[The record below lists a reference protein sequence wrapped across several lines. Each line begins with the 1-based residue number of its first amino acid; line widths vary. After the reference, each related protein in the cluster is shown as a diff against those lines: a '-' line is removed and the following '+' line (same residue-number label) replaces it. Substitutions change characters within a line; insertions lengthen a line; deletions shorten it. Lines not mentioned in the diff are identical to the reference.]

1 MRLKAVI
8 ILLTAGF
15 LVLAAGLINL
25 QVIQYKKLKK
35 FSDKNCIRLIPQQG
49 CRGKILDRNNKVIVD
64 SSISY
69 DLLLVPQRGLSAE
82 PSLLRI
88 SKILNVDYKK
98 LKSTYKN
105 GYVAP
110 FIPITIAADIDT
122 HQAIALEELKTDMPD
137 IVVQPHPLRHYPYD
151 TLASQVIG
159 YLGEIDHWRLSKLAD
174 YGYQTK
180 DVVGFGGIE
189 EKYDYYLRYE
199 EGALSVEV
207 DHRGRFIRTIGFKPP
222 QDGKDI
228 SLTLDLEIQKI
239 AEAAMVDR
247 RGSVIIMD
255 ASDGGIV
262 AMVSSPNYHPSAF
275 ISKDRRPL
283 NNIFNDPHAPLLNR
297 AVGAKYPPASVFKL
311 VVASGALEAKKIN
324 LSTSF
329 LCTGSTRVG
338 NRSFACWDT
347 HGQQDLIG
355 AITHSCD
362 IFFYKTGL
370 LLGPDLIHDYAVKFG
385 FSKPTNIDLPYET
398 NGFVPSKTW
407 RRLSKF
413 QNWFDGDTA
422 NFAIGQ
428 GELMV
433 TPIQITRM
441 MGIFATSGIILNP
454 HLIKAVDGKIVYPA
468 PRKQLRLALRQA
480 TLNSIRK
487 GLRRVVADPD
497 GTAGN
502 LAQSMVPVAG
512 KTGTAQVSKGLS
524 HGWFAGFF
532 PFDKPKYIICVMLEN
547 GGSGHAAAMVAGEII
562 NATLKENAL

>member
-1 MRLKAVI
+1 MRVRTVI
-8 ILLTAGF
+8 IFLTAGF
-15 LVLAAGLINL
+15 VILSAGLINL
-25 QVIQYKKLKK
+25 QVIQYKKLKE

-49 CRGKILDRNNKVIVD
+49 CRGKILDRNNKIIVD

-69 DLLLVPQRGLSAE
+69 DLLLVPQRGVSADLSL
-82 PSLLRI
+82 SRV
-88 SKILNVDYKK
+88 SKILGSDYKR

-110 FIPITIAADIDT
+110 FIPIIIAANIDT
-122 HQAIALEELKTDMPD
+122 HQAIALDELRSDMPD
-137 IVVQPHPLRHYPYD
+137 IVVQPHPLRHYPND

-222 QDGKDI
+222 RDGKDI
-228 SLTLDLEIQKI
+228 SLTLDLEVQKI
-239 AEAAMVDR
+239 SEANMADR

-255 ASDGGIV
+255 ASDGGIL
-262 AMVSSPNYHPSAF
+262 AMVSSPNYQPSIF
-275 ISKDRRPL
+275 IGKDRSL
-283 NNIFNDPHAPLLNR
+283 VSNIFSDPHAPLLNR
-297 AVGAKYPPASVFKL
+297 AIGAKYPPASVFKL
-311 VVASGALEAKKIN
+311 VVASAALETKKIN

-347 HGQQDLIG
+347 HGQQVLIE
-355 AITHSCD
+355 AIAHSCD
-362 IFFYKTGL
+362 VFFYKTGL
-370 LLGPDLIHDYAVKFG
+370 LLGPDMIHDYALRFG
-385 FSKPTNIDLPYET
+385 LSKPTNIDLPYEI
-398 NGFVPSKTW
+398 NGFVPSRIW

-413 QNWFDGDTA
+413 QNWYDGDTA

-428 GELMV
+428 GELTV
-433 TPIQITRM
+433 TPIQIARL
-441 MGIFATSGIILNP
+441 MGIFATNGIILNP
-454 HLIKAVDGKIVYPA
+454 HIIKAVDGKPVYTVPKK
-468 PRKQLRLALRQA
+468 PVRLPLKQA
-480 TLNSIRK
+480 TLNTIK
-487 GLRRVVADPD
+487 QGLRKVVIDPK
-497 GTAGN
+497 GTASN
-502 LAQSMVPVAG
+502 LATSGVAVAG

-524 HGWFAGFF
+524 HGWFVGFF

-547 GGSGHAAAMVAGEII
+547 GGSGHAAAIVTSEII
-562 NATLKENAL
+562 SAMYKENLL